1 MLHRSVGIVS
11 NVIFAGRFFFE
22 LTHVSVYSM
31 SFCESE
37 RGEGDSET
45 LHFELTCDY
54 RARVEGVCVDAET
67 GPAAGRPAQAR
78 GELPLVSPTAWA
90 ACGLL
95 APSPA

>member
-1 MLHRSVGIVS
+1 M
-11 NVIFAGRFFFE
+11 
-22 LTHVSVYSM
+22 Y
-31 SFCESE
+31 
-37 RGEGDSET
+37 
-45 LHFELTCDY
+45 FELTCDY